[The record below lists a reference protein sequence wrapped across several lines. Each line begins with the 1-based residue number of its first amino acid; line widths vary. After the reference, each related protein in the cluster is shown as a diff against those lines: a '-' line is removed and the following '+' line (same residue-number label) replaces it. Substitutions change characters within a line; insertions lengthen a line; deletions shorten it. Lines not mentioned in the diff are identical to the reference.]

1 MNELRSADVSISKLQ
16 DFSLASPDPQGR
28 SWVSHPND
36 EVLFSLAN
44 KLCTLNFL
52 KQKHSCCGA
61 VNKDQLH
68 WISKKPWDH
77 NFRRELSFSKSIKSN
92 EARAEWSFEKHIHIC
107 HQDWRS
113 PRESN
118 HSKPQIPTLS
128 HTCGNLV
135 VARGNVWVG
144 YVLNLCFFKHCLCSA
159 KTENHPAT
167 QTESCALCE
176 RNLVVL
182 VWRLSALGGCPHGL
196 NGF

>member
-92 EARAEWSFEKHIHIC
+92 EARAEWSFEKHILYVIKIDDLHEKATTANHRFPHSPTPVGIWW
-107 HQDWRS
+107 WRVGMCGWVW
-113 PRESN
+113 ESFL
-118 HSKPQIPTLS
+118 PQQTTDS
-128 HTCGNLV
+128 HTCGNLWF
-135 VARGNVWVG
+135 RVG
-144 YVLNLCFFKHCLCSA
+144 GLCVEPLFF
-159 KTENHPAT
+159 
-167 QTESCALCE
+167 
-176 RNLVVL
+176 
-182 VWRLSALGGCPHGL
+182 
-196 NGF
+196 